1 MINIESQKR
10 RKNTK
15 LDRNSVGMFKAKVN
29 KNMIHCVFILKAF
42 GYFTIALTNNF
53 VPISKTKSNPL
64 IQYSVF
70 MKKD

>member
-29 KNMIHCVFILKAF
+29 KNMTKITIHCL
-42 GYFTIALTNNF
+42 
-53 VPISKTKSNPL
+53 SNHMYPL
-64 IQYSVF
+64 
-70 MKKD
+70 